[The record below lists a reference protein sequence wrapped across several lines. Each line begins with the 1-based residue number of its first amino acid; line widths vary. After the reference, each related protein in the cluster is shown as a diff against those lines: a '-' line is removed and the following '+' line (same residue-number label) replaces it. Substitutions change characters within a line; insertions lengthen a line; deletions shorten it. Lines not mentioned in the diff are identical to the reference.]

1 LYRQGFGLNTIRI
14 MTYQVDGCRG
24 SDGTVSTDRILDVVA
39 EGAPDIVA
47 LQGVDAERNGGQV
60 ALLARQLGMTWYAN
74 HRQGANAFLS
84 YYPLSAIQEYTLG
97 ANGTC
102 LRADT
107 SIDDKRLHLF
117 NVCFDP
123 RPGRRLQQVNHLL
136 GPELLG
142 HRSLVCP
149 TLLLGD
155 FGDLSWGA
163 GNMNLALTLRKA
175 RRPWWPGTYPARCPV
190 FGRDRAYFKGELR
203 IVETSILRSQIA
215 RQASSHLPLILTV
228 QIKDPRTFLRSENL
242 APGRMEVAPG

>member
-1 LYRQGFGLNTIRI
+1 MNTIRI

-84 YYPLSAIQEYTLG
+84 YYPLSAIREYALG
-97 ANGTC
+97 ANGSC

>member
-1 LYRQGFGLNTIRI
+1 LNTIRI

-84 YYPLSAIQEYTLG
+84 YYPLSAIQEYALG

>member
-1 LYRQGFGLNTIRI
+1 MNTIRI

-142 HRSLVCP
+142 HPSLVCP

>member
-1 LYRQGFGLNTIRI
+1 

-39 EGAPDIVA
+39 EGAPDLVA

-84 YYPLSAIQEYTLG
+84 YYPLSAIQEYDLG

-107 SIDDKRLHLF
+107 SIDEKRLHLF

-123 RPGRRLQQVNHLL
+123 RPGRRLLQVNRLL

-142 HRSLVCP
+142 HPSLVCP

-155 FGDLSWGA
+155 FGDLSWGP

-190 FGRDRAYFKGELR
+190 FGRDRAYLKGELR
-203 IVETSILRSQIA
+203 IVETSIIRSQIA

-228 QIKDPRTFLRSENL
+228 QIKDPRTYLRSENL